1 MPSSPFPSPPQSVVG
16 TQHLWKIQSK
26 KRDGVPNHTFL
37 RLPSFIVSPSPK
49 QLLFTP
55 MARVVTSLKK
65 KTVWNNR
72 IVVSSVLEKTF
83 EITKS
88 NHQCDYWVPSLNHIP
103 QCHSHTAPKYLQGSG
118 LRHFPGQPSPV
129 LCRSL
134 CVEILPYIQSK
145 PVLASIFL
153 HPIACHLRKETDTL
167 CALTYFQA
175 AVESD
180 EVSPQLLLLL

>member
-1 MPSSPFPSPPQSVVG
+1 M
-16 TQHLWKIQSK
+16 LW
-26 KRDGVPNHTFL
+26 
-37 RLPSFIVSPSPK
+37 
-49 QLLFTP
+49 
-55 MARVVTSLKK
+55 VT
-65 KTVWNNR
+65 THR
-72 IVVSSVLEKTF
+72 IVKSSRLEKT
-83 EITKS
+83 IKVTIS
-88 NHQCDYWVPSLNHIP
+88 LAHQVPSLNHIP

-129 LCRSL
+129 LYCSL

-145 PVLASIFL
+145 PVLVSIFL
-153 HPIACHLRKETDTL
+153 HPIACHLRKEIDTL